1 MRVSCAFVLEKSSAF
16 CDHALSEAETMIIA
30 EHLESCEECAYFYAQ
45 QERLEILPPKLSEES
60 ADQLYDPRYWDDM
73 DAHLNHLIEETSFA
87 HPPKKSFDGFHM
99 LLIALALLCA
109 GFGLYQQS
117 RVSALSVVVESQQNE
132 LERLHEIYLQAPLE
146 PPNPYISPNKPQQV
160 RYDL

>member
-16 CDHALSEAETMIIA
+16 CDHALSEAETTLIA
-30 EHLESCEECAYFYAQ
+30 DHLDSCDECAQFYAQ
-45 QERLEILPPKLSEES
+45 QDRLEILPPNLSEDIS
-60 ADQLYDPRYWDDM
+60 DQMYDPRYWDDM
-73 DAHLNHLIEETSFA
+73 DTHLNNLIEETYFSSPRQKF
-87 HPPKKSFDGFHM
+87 FDFFHM
-99 LLIALALLCA
+99 LLIALALLCM

-117 RVSALSVVVESQQNE
+117 RVSALSVVVESQQKE
-132 LERLHEIYLQAPLE
+132 LERLHEIYLQTPLE